1 MKDIRKIKALMSQLS
16 ILTGEAEA
24 LKVEIANRQR
34 ELAAKTK
41 AVESLSR
48 QIESMKKNGELKVSE
63 HAIVRYLERVKGVS
77 IAEIEREILSD
88 SVVSYVEKLGG
99 NGKFPNGEY
108 QVVMKD
114 FTVTTIV

>member
-34 ELAAKTK
+34 ELATKTR
-41 AVESLSR
+41 AIEGLSR
-48 QIESMKKNGELKVSE
+48 QIDVMQKNGELKVSE
-63 HAIVRYLERVKGVS
+63 HAIVRYLERVKGVD
-77 IAEIEREILSD
+77 ITEIEREILND
-88 SVVSYVEKLGG
+88 NVVSYVSKLGG
-99 NGKFPNGEY
+99 NGKFPNGDY